1 MSGGLR
7 ILLVVFSLLTLL
19 YMIRK
24 IRNCKLQIQ
33 YAIFWVAF
41 ALLLLF
47 MSLFPGVVTFLTG
60 LLGVQSAVNFVYLCI
75 IFILM
80 LKIFMMTIELSQLEN
95 KIQELTQK
103 ISIEFASDKNEK
115 KKTHEESKKDVM

>member
-1 MSGGLR
+1 MSAGLR
-7 ILLVVFSLLTLL
+7 ILLVIFSLLTLL
-19 YMIRK
+19 YMVRK
-24 IRNCKLQIQ
+24 IRNSKLQIQ
-33 YAIFWVAF
+33 YSIFWIAF

-47 MSLFPGVVTFLTG
+47 MSLFPGAVTFFAD

-103 ISIEFASDKNEK
+103 ISIELASDKKEK
-115 KKTHEESKKDVM
+115 EESSDKT